1 VGSATA
7 TATRPTSPERPRFV
21 TIFNFFFLFLLSL
34 YFLCSDKKKT
44 GLGRAYAQLPCRF
57 EERLSPLVLVDA
69 ESRGSACR
77 FFSKHAVRL
86 HGGVRVVVV
95 LEALCAHATRLRTE
109 MWCGSLH
116 VSGGCW
122 FVVAA
127 GNEADLEWSLRRA
140 VSRWR
145 WR

>member
-1 VGSATA
+1 VGSA
-7 TATRPTSPERPRFV
+7 TATRPTSPERP
-21 TIFNFFFLFLLSL
+21 NFFLFLLSL
-34 YFLCSDKKKT
+34 YFLCSDKKN
-44 GLGRAYAQLPCRF
+44 GARSGRTRSCRF

-86 HGGVRVVVV
+86 HGGVMVVVV

-109 MWCGSLH
+109 MWSGSLH

-145 WR
+145 WRWR

>member
-1 VGSATA
+1 M
-7 TATRPTSPERPRFV
+7 
-21 TIFNFFFLFLLSL
+21 
-34 YFLCSDKKKT
+34 
-44 GLGRAYAQLPCRF
+44 
-57 EERLSPLVLVDA
+57 
-69 ESRGSACR
+69 
-77 FFSKHAVRL
+77 
-86 HGGVRVVVV
+86 VVVV

-109 MWCGSLH
+109 MWSGSLH